1 MVKKKTSAIL
11 EKFQQHE
18 KDTGSVE
25 VQVVALTAEI
35 NELQE
40 HCHQN
45 PKDFSSQRG
54 LLKMVN
60 QRKRFLEYL
69 KHRKSIVYKELIKEL
84 GLRK

>member
-1 MVKKKTSAIL
+1 MAKKKTL
-11 EKFQQHE
+11 VVVEKFKQHE
-18 KDTGSVE
+18 QDTGSVE
-25 VQVVALTAEI
+25 VQVVRLTSEI
-35 NELQE
+35 KELQS
-40 HCHQN
+40 HCQQN

-69 KHRKSIVYKELIKEL
+69 RDCCGDTYKELIKEL

>member
-1 MVKKKTSAIL
+1 MTTQKVAAVF
-11 EKFQQHE
+11 EKFKQHE
-18 KDTGSVE
+18 KDSGSVE
-25 VQVVALTAEI
+25 VQIVRLTADI

-40 HCHQN
+40 HCQQN

-54 LLKMVN
+54 LLKKVN

-69 KHRKSIVYKELIKEL
+69 KRCNAPVHKNLIKDL

>member
-1 MVKKKTSAIL
+1 MVKKKESAIV

-25 VQVVALTAEI
+25 VQVVTLTTGI
-35 NELQE
+35 NELQG
-40 HCHQN
+40 HCQQN
-45 PKDFSSQRG
+45 PKDFSSRRG

-69 KHRKSIVYKELIKEL
+69 KNCNSSVYKELVKEL

>member
-1 MVKKKTSAIL
+1 MAKTKTSVIA
-11 EKFQQHE
+11 EKFKQHE
-18 KDTGSVE
+18 QDTGSVE
-25 VQVVALTAEI
+25 VQVAKLTDEI
-35 NELQE
+35 KGLQM
-40 HCHQN
+40 HCQQN

-69 KHRKSIVYKELIKEL
+69 KCNRGEIYKELIKEL

>member
-1 MVKKKTSAIL
+1 MVKKKASAVV

-18 KDTGSVE
+18 QDTGSVE
-25 VQVVALTAEI
+25 VQVVTLTASI
-35 NELQE
+35 NELQG
-40 HCHQN
+40 HCQQN

-60 QRKRFLEYL
+60 QRRRFLEYL
-69 KHRKSIVYKELIKEL
+69 KRRKNTTHKELIKEL